1 LKDYSKIIL
10 TDADGVLLNWEYA
23 FITWMEEHGHNLVQ
37 GYQFIYDVA
46 KRFGIEKEKSKKL
59 VRFFNESAT
68 IGYLPALRDAEH
80 YVKLLGKLGYKFHV
94 ITSLSKNQNAQKLR
108 TKNLKKLFGNVFEE
122 FIYLDTGDD
131 KDEVLKQ
138 YKNTGCYWIEDK
150 PVNCEEGMA
159 NGLKGVLMEH
169 GHNMDYKGNAT
180 LVKDWKEIYNLVTA
194 K

>member
-1 LKDYSKIIL
+1 MKDYSKIIL

-23 FITWMEEHGHNLVQ
+23 FITWMEEQGHNLVQ

-46 KRFGIEKEKSKKL
+46 KWFGKKKKKSKKL

-150 PVNCEEGMA
+150 PDNVIAGQNAGL
-159 NGLKGVLMEH
+159 NGLLMAH
-169 GHNMDYKGNAT
+169 GHNVEYKSHMHRVHN
-180 LVKDWKEIYNLVTA
+180 WKEIYETIVG
-194 K
+194 